1 MSDGLKNFL
10 EKDEQKLV
18 CILRLFQLI
27 AEANQSIKASEQM
40 QSPSMVKQLEHQKI
54 KFIKELNEIL
64 NQKYQLSLA
73 D

>member
-18 CILRLFQLI
+18 RILRLFQLI

-54 KFIKELNEIL
+54 KFIKKLNEIL

>member
-18 CILRLFQLI
+18 RILRLFQLI